1 MITSKSTLS
10 AKALLT
16 GLLSTLILCPISS
29 SFAQTG
35 TTSIELVGQPIPDA
49 EVYEAIG
56 MALAD
61 GTGLGRMQFTDAQID
76 LILSGM
82 KKGIKTKAMPPDSL
96 QSKIQ
101 AVMMQKMQLAR
112 EAERA
117 EGSKLAAGNKAK
129 GKEFLDKISKQA
141 GVLKDPSGFY
151 YVILKKGTGPSPTM
165 SDTVRLHYH
174 GTLIDGTV
182 FDSSVDRGQ
191 PTSFPM
197 NGVIKGFSGGLT
209 KCQVGGKVRIY
220 IPSELGYGDNPRSGG
235 KIKPGDTLIFECEL
249 LEIK

>member
-1 MITSKSTLS
+1 MITLKATLS
-10 AKALLT
+10 AKALLA
-16 GLLSTLILCPISS
+16 GLLSTLIFCPISA

-35 TTSIELVGQPIPDA
+35 SESITLIGKQIPDA
-49 EVYEAIG
+49 EIYEAIG
-56 MALAD
+56 MVWAD
-61 GTGLGRMQFTDAQID
+61 GTGLGRMQFTDAQIE
-76 LILSGM
+76 LILAGM
-82 KKGIKTKAMPPDSL
+82 KKGIKTKAMPPDAL
-96 QSKIQ
+96 QSRIQ

-129 GKEFLDKISKQA
+129 AQAFLAKISKQA
-141 GVLKDPSGFY
+141 GVMKDPSGFY
-151 YVILKKGTGPSPTM
+151 YEILKKGAGPSPTM
-165 SDTVRLHYH
+165 SNTVKLHYH

-191 PTSFPM
+191 PASFPM

-209 KCQVGGKVRIY
+209 KTQVGGKIRIY
-220 IPSELGYGDNPRSGG
+220 IPSELGYGDNQRG

>member
-1 MITSKSTLS
+1 MITLKSPLS
-10 AKALLT
+10 AKAMLA
-16 GLLSTLILCPISS
+16 GILSTLIFCPISA

-35 TTSIELVGQPIPDA
+35 TASIAQAGKQIPDA

-56 MALAD
+56 MILAD

-76 LILSGM
+76 LILAGM

-101 AVMMQKMQLAR
+101 ALMMQKMQLAR
-112 EAERA
+112 QAEQE

-129 GKEFLDKISKQA
+129 GKAFLEKISKQA
-141 GVLKDPSGFY
+141 GVTKDPSGFY
-151 YVILKKGTGPSPTM
+151 YVILKKGTGATPTM
-165 SDTVRLHYH
+165 NDTVKLHYH

-182 FDSSVDRGQ
+182 FDSSVDRGE

-220 IPSELGYGDNPRSGG
+220 IPSELGYGDNPRPGG

>member
-1 MITSKSTLS
+1 MITLKFPLS
-10 AKALLT
+10 AKALLA
-16 GLLSTLILCPISS
+16 GLLYTLIFCPIST
-29 SFAQTG
+29 SFAQT
-35 TTSIELVGQPIPDA
+35 EKQIPDA

-56 MALAD
+56 MILAD

-76 LILSGM
+76 LILAGM

-101 AVMMQKMQLAR
+101 ALMMQKMQLAR

-129 GKEFLDKISKQA
+129 GKAYLDKISKQA
-141 GVLKDPSGFY
+141 GVMKDPSGFY
-151 YVILKKGTGPSPTM
+151 YVILKKGTGATPTM
-165 SDTVRLHYH
+165 NDTVKLHYH

-220 IPSELGYGDNPRSGG
+220 IPSELGYGDNPRPGG

>member
-10 AKALLT
+10 VKVMLT
-16 GLLSTLILCPISS
+16 GLLSTLIFCPISS
-29 SFAQTG
+29 SFGQTG
-35 TTSIELVGQPIPDA
+35 TTSLELIGQPIPDA
-49 EVYEAIG
+49 EIYEAIG
-56 MALAD
+56 MILAD
-61 GTGLGRMQFTDAQID
+61 GTGLGRMNFTDKQIE
-76 LILSGM
+76 LILEGM

-101 AVMMQKMQLAR
+101 AVMMQKMELAR
-112 EAERA
+112 EAEKA
-117 EGSKLAAGNKAK
+117 EGSKLAEGNKAK
-129 GKEFLDKISKQA
+129 AKEFLAKISKQA
-141 GVLKDPSGFY
+141 GVIKDPSGFY
-151 YVILKKGTGPSPTM
+151 YVILKKGTGPSPTI

-191 PTSFPM
+191 PASFPM